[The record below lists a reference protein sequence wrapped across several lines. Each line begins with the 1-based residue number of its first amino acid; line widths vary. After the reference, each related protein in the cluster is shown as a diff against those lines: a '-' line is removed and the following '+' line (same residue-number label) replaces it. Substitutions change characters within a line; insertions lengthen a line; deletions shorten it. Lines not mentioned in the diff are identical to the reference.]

1 MKDKF
6 IKQHLE
12 GITLDN
18 LMQFRSE
25 AFVSMASCSTRN
37 GSFNLGVN
45 AVGQF
50 VVKSS
55 TETFVFNNPAVAIE
69 KYSELVSD

>member
-1 MKDKF
+1 MSKF
-6 IKQHLE
+6 IKEHLE
-12 GITLDN
+12 GITVEN

-25 AFVSMASCSTRN
+25 AFVPMASISGRN
-37 GSFNLGVN
+37 GSFSLGVN

-50 VVKSS
+50 VVK
-55 TETFVFNNPAVAIE
+55 TKEETFTFNNPDIAIE

>member
-1 MKDKF
+1 MSKA

-12 GITLDN
+12 SIKIND

-25 AFVSMASCSTRN
+25 AFISMAFISGRN

-50 VVKSS
+50 VVKSKN
-55 TETFVFNNPAVAIE
+55 ETFTFNNPADAIE
-69 KYSELVSD
+69 KYSDLVSD

>member
-1 MKDKF
+1 MSKA

-12 GITLDN
+12 RITVDS

-25 AFVSMASCSTRN
+25 AFASLASASGRN

-45 AVGQF
+45 GVGQF
-50 VVKSS
+50 VVKSKN
-55 TETFVFNNPAVAIE
+55 ETFTFNNPADAIE